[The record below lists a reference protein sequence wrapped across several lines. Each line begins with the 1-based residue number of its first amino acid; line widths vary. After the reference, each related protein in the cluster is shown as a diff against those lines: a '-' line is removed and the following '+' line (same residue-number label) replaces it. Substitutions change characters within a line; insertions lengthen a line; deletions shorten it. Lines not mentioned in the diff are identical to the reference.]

1 MCVGNQLFDDEDEV
15 NGESAL
21 TGSSNITDPSTPIA
35 RLIGNATKRVLTESD
50 LKASTGNFH
59 TEMKR
64 RKLILQNKKL
74 ELETKKLELENKK
87 LELEVRLL
95 ERRQEEM
102 DQQQQQQAHS
112 LASDGNT
119 YYVSHVI
126 DDSKEVLMGGAG
138 TTFASSSAAAAEVIK
153 SLTGRGQP
161 IQIIT
166 Q

>member
-1 MCVGNQLFDDEDEV
+1 MCVGNQLFDEEEEV
-15 NGESAL
+15 NGESSYTGL
-21 TGSSNITDPSTPIA
+21 THKTDSSTPIA

-50 LKASTGNFH
+50 LKAGSGAFYA
-59 TEMKR
+59 ELKR
-64 RKLILQNKKL
+64 RKLILQNRKL

-95 ERRQEEM
+95 ERKQEEV
-102 DQQQQQQAHS
+102 DQQQQHVHN
-112 LASDGNT
+112 LAGDGNT

-126 DDSKEVLMGGAG
+126 DDSKEVLLNGAG